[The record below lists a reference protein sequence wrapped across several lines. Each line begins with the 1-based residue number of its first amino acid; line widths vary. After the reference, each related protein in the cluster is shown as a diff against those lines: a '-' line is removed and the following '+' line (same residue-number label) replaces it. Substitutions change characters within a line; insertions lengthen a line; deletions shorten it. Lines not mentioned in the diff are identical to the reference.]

1 MRYIEIRDHLE
12 VYFMN
17 EEHINGKRFNPQTLD
32 PAGAY
37 RFGVKTLHICVPPQT
52 LYIAENTLPM
62 KRVFL
67 YNYLFLF

>member
-1 MRYIEIRDHLE
+1 
-12 VYFMN
+12 MN